1 MAVRGVA
8 ADQQPFMTID
18 VGEVLAYAVE
28 VAKAAGAEIVK
39 GSETRLAS
47 AGA

>member
-1 MAVRGVA
+1 
-8 ADQQPFMTID
+8 MTVD
-18 VGEVLAYAVE
+18 LGEVLAYAIE

-47 AGA
+47 VGA